1 MPRRWEA
8 LWELCIMPADLPDDD
23 VVASVRG
30 EPPPIPD
37 GRRAPVPDRRRAPVG
52 GENQGP

>member
-8 LWELCIMPADLPDDD
+8 LWELLIMPADLPDND

-37 GRRAPVPDRRRAPVG
+37 GGGERLSTWRAPVG